1 MSQHHYDYIIV
12 GSGLPGLLLANA
24 LSRFTDNI
32 ALIDGQDTFGGCH
45 KRIENAM
52 GSFENGL
59 RFFPNTESSRSA
71 LEFAEKL
78 MGLKTHGEPTE
89 SPSVFFEGG
98 QFKPFLGFGEEKIDF
113 YDELS
118 YFLSA
123 TELPL
128 KFPVYEWPK
137 RLMENFKGDFLPRS
151 IVTRFQQE
159 EGRVKSVLI
168 NGIKTLNGEN
178 FIFCGTFKDLS
189 VLLPTELLSSRAKN
203 KLNKT
208 NYWTA
213 ICLDIIHS
221 TQFETN
227 SMYHVLNGTTQDEL
241 GPCFGKI
248 YPATEDKRFSQ
259 WVTFVD
265 DELSDDSE
273 ITAHALKKMK
283 RQIKRAYPT
292 ALDNP
297 VSERI
302 FVYSNY
308 AGEGVLK
315 VNENQTIAG
324 LENLWIASP
333 TINSNKNMVGAIK
346 QAELVCSSLGFEI
359 ENTVIQNSADD
370 SAIASEPDSAPTEN
384 LI

>member
-1 MSQHHYDYIIV
+1 MSQRHYDYVIV

-32 ALIDGQDTFGGCH
+32 ALLEAQDTFGGCH
-45 KRIENAM
+45 KRIQNAM
-52 GSFENGL
+52 GTFENGL
-59 RFFPNTESSRSA
+59 RFFPNSESSRSA
-71 LEFAEKL
+71 LGFAENI
-78 MGLKTHGEPTE
+78 MNLKIYDEPKE
-89 SPSVFFEGG
+89 SSAVFFESG
-98 QFKPFLGFGEEKIDF
+98 QFKPFLGFGEATIEF

-118 YFLSA
+118 YFLSS

-137 RLMENFKGDFLPRS
+137 RLMEGFKGDFLPRS
-151 IVTRFQQE
+151 IVTRFQTE

-168 NGIKTLNGEN
+168 NGTKALHGEQ

-189 VLLPTELLSSRAKN
+189 VLLPTDLLSARAKN

-221 TQFETN
+221 APFEN
-227 SMYHVLNGTTQDEL
+227 NNMYHVLNGTTQDDL

-248 YPATEDKRFSQ
+248 YPPAETMQFSQ
-259 WVTFVD
+259 WISFVD

-292 ALDNP
+292 SLDSP
-297 VSERI
+297 ASERI

-308 AGEGVLK
+308 AGDGVLK

-333 TINSNKNMVGAIK
+333 TINTSKNMVGAIK
-346 QAELVCSSLGFEI
+346 QAELVLSSLGFSAEKQ
-359 ENTVIQNSADD
+359 EIQNP
-370 SAIASEPDSAPTEN
+370 SEEAN